1 MSSTN
6 AQFIQEQKQ
15 ARKIALVY
23 ASIGSLW
30 TLLTSDLP
38 ALALGLIESDKIA
51 WVSLSSGLLVIVA
64 TSWLLYLLI
73 KEKLEASRKA
83 QQELRLRDQA
93 IEASVNAIIIT
104 DHTQPDQPVVY
115 VNPAF
120 EVITGYSKEETLG
133 RNCRFLLGDDREQP
147 ELDSIRSALKENREG
162 RATLR
167 NYRKNGEL
175 FWNDLHIAPVRND
188 AGEVTHFIGIQN
200 DISDSRRYQEE
211 LEHQANYDT
220 LTGLPNRNLLHDRLK
235 QSVAYAR
242 RYQKAMAVAFIDL
255 DNFKLVNDSL
265 GHSAGDRLLTT
276 VADRLKTC
284 VRTSDTAA
292 RLSGDEFVLILF
304 DQSDE
309 TVIHNTM
316 QRILNEVSLPCRL
329 EDRDF
334 YVSCSIGYS
343 LFPKDGE
350 TDEVLLKNADAAMYY
365 AKESGR
371 NNFQAYSPDMETKAT
386 QRLEIGGDLRQ
397 ALEKNEFT
405 LRYQPR
411 VSLTTGEIIGAEAL
425 IRWQHPTQGAISPTQ
440 FIPIAEETGL
450 IVQIGEWVLRTAC
463 QQNKAWN
470 DLGLPPITMS
480 VNLSARQF
488 VKKDLV
494 QSIDNVLKESG
505 LPPAQLELELTE
517 SLIMHN
523 AELFITTLNNLK
535 ALGIKLSVDD
545 FGTGFSSLAY
555 LKRFPIDR
563 LKLDRSFVHN
573 VTFDKDS
580 AAIARA
586 VISLGHS
593 MNLEVLA
600 EGVET
605 TEELEFLRTF
615 KCDELQG
622 YFFSEPLT
630 GEVMEQLLKSGRQL
644 TMPSSH

>member
-1 MSSTN
+1 M
-6 AQFIQEQKQ
+6 ARPQFFQERRQ

-23 ASIGSLW
+23 AAIGSLW

-38 ALALGLIESDKIA
+38 TWLFGLLDIEKVS
-51 WVSLSSGLLVIVA
+51 WVSIASGLLVIF
-64 TSWLLYLLI
+64 TSSWLLYLLI
-73 KEKLEASRKA
+73 KEKLESARRA
-83 QQELRLRDQA
+83 QQALRLRDQA

-104 DHTQPDQPVVY
+104 DHTHADQPIVY

-120 EVITGYSKEETLG
+120 ERITGYTANEVLG
-133 RNCRFLLGDDREQP
+133 RNCRFLLGDDTDQP
-147 ELDSIRSALKENREG
+147 DLDAIRTALHENREG

-188 AGEVTHFIGIQN
+188 DNEVTHYIGIQN
-200 DISDSRRYQEE
+200 DITESRRYQEE
-211 LEHQANYDT
+211 LEYQANFDT

-276 VADRLKTC
+276 VAERLKAC
-284 VRTSDTAA
+284 VRSSDTAA

-304 DQSDE
+304 DQTDDV
-309 TVIHNTM
+309 VIHNTM

-343 LFPKDGE
+343 VYPKDGD

-365 AKESGR
+365 AKEAGR
-371 NNFQAYSPDMETKAT
+371 NNFQAYSPDMEVKAT
-386 QRLEIGGDLRQ
+386 ERLELGGDLRL
-397 ALEKNEFT
+397 ALENNEFH
-405 LRYQPR
+405 LHYQPR
-411 VSLTTGEIIGAEAL
+411 VSLTDNRIIGVEAL
-425 IRWQHPTQGAISPTQ
+425 IRWQHPTLGLVSPAH
-440 FIPIAEETGL
+440 FIPIAEESGL
-450 IVQIGEWVLRTAC
+450 ISPIGEWILRTAC
-463 QQNKAWN
+463 AQGKAWI
-470 DLGLPPITMS
+470 DRGLTPITMS

-488 VKKDLV
+488 VKKDL
-494 QSIDNVLKESG
+494 IEIIEKVLAETG
-505 LPPAQLELELTE
+505 FPPNQLELELTE

-523 AELFITTLNNLK
+523 AELFIITLNNLK
-535 ALGIKLSVDD
+535 TLGIGLAVDD

-563 LKLDRSFVHN
+563 LKIDRSFVHD
-573 VTFDKDS
+573 VTSDPDS
-580 AAIARA
+580 SAIARA
-586 VISLGHS
+586 VIQLGHS
-593 MNLEVLA
+593 MGLKVLA

-605 TEELEFLRTF
+605 RDELEFLRNHD
-615 KCDELQG
+615 CDELQG
-622 YFFSEPLT
+622 YFFSEPLAA
-630 GEVMEQLLKSGRQL
+630 ENMADLLITEKRL
-644 TMPSSH
+644 TI

>member
-1 MSSTN
+1 MTSPH
-6 AQFIQEQKQ
+6 FLQEQRQ
-15 ARKIALVY
+15 ARKIALIY
-23 ASIGSLW
+23 AAIGGLW

-38 ALALGLIESDKIA
+38 AWLFGLVGTERVS
-51 WVSLSSGLLVIVA
+51 WVSIASGLLVIFT

-73 KEKLEASRKA
+73 KEKLENARRA

-104 DHTQPDQPVVY
+104 DHTQPEQPIVY

-120 EVITGYSKEETLG
+120 EQITGYSANEVLG
-133 RNCRFLLGDDREQP
+133 KNCRFLQGDDIDQP
-147 ELDSIRSALKENREG
+147 ELDAIRTAVRENREG

-167 NYRKNGEL
+167 NYRKTGEL

-188 AGEVTHFIGIQN
+188 HGDITHYIGIQN
-200 DISDSRRYQEE
+200 DITESRRYQEE
-211 LEHQANYDT
+211 LERQANYDT

-235 QSVAYAR
+235 QAVAYAR

-276 VADRLKTC
+276 VADRLKVC
-284 VRTSDTAA
+284 VRNSDTAA

-304 DQSDE
+304 DQTDD

-350 TDEVLLKNADAAMYY
+350 TDEALLKNADAAMYY
-365 AKESGR
+365 AKEAGR
-371 NNFQAYSPDMETKAT
+371 NNFQAYTPDMEVKAT
-386 QRLEIGGDLRQ
+386 ERLELGGDLRL
-397 ALEKNEFT
+397 ALENSEFH
-405 LRYQPR
+405 LCYQPR
-411 VSLTTGEIIGAEAL
+411 VSLSDGRITGVEAL
-425 IRWQHPTQGAISPTQ
+425 IRWQHPKLGLVSPAD
-440 FIPIAEETGL
+440 FIPIAEESGL
-450 IVQIGEWVLRTAC
+450 IAPIGEWALRTAC
-463 QQNKAWN
+463 AQGKSWL
-470 DLGLPPITMS
+470 DRGLPPITMS

-488 VKKDLV
+488 VRKDLI
-494 QSIDNVLKESG
+494 QTIEKILAETG
-505 LPPAQLELELTE
+505 WPPNRLELELTE

-523 AELFITTLNNLK
+523 AELFIITLNNLK
-535 ALGIKLSVDD
+535 ALGIQLAVDD

-563 LKLDRSFVHN
+563 LKIDRSFIHDVATDN
-573 VTFDKDS
+573 DS
-580 AAIARA
+580 SAIARA
-586 VISLGHS
+586 VIHLGHS
-593 MNLEVLA
+593 MGLEVLA

-605 TEELEFLRTF
+605 PEELAFLRAHD
-615 KCDELQG
+615 CDELQG
-622 YFFSEPLT
+622 YFFSEPLVA
-630 GEVMEQLLKSGRQL
+630 EKLADLLASEKRL
-644 TMPSSH
+644 TF

>member
-1 MSSTN
+1 M
-6 AQFIQEQKQ
+6 ARPQFFQEQRQ

-23 ASIGSLW
+23 AAIGGLW

-38 ALALGLIESDKIA
+38 TWLFGLVDIEKIS
-51 WVSLSSGLLVIVA
+51 WVSIASGLLVIF
-64 TSWLLYLLI
+64 TSSWLLYLLI
-73 KEKLEASRKA
+73 KEKLESARRA
-83 QQELRLRDQA
+83 QQALRLRDQA

-104 DHTQPDQPVVY
+104 DHTRPDQPIVY

-120 EVITGYSKEETLG
+120 ERITGYAANEVLG
-133 RNCRFLLGDDREQP
+133 KNCRFLLGDDIDQP
-147 ELDSIRSALKENREG
+147 DLDAIRTALHENREG

-188 AGEVTHFIGIQN
+188 DNEVTHYIGIQN
-200 DISDSRRYQEE
+200 DITESRRYQEE
-211 LEHQANYDT
+211 LEYQANYDT

-284 VRTSDTAA
+284 VRSSDTAA

-304 DQSDE
+304 DQTDD

-343 LFPKDGE
+343 VYPKDGD

-365 AKESGR
+365 AKEAGR
-371 NNFQAYSPDMETKAT
+371 NNFQAYSPDMEVKAT
-386 QRLEIGGDLRQ
+386 ERLELGGDLRL
-397 ALEKNEFT
+397 ALENNEFH
-405 LRYQPR
+405 LHYQPR
-411 VSLTTGEIIGAEAL
+411 VSLTDNRIIGVEAL
-425 IRWQHPTQGAISPTQ
+425 IRWQHPKLGLVSPAH
-440 FIPIAEETGL
+440 FIPIAEESGL
-450 IVQIGEWVLRTAC
+450 ISPIGEWILRTAC
-463 QQNKAWN
+463 AQGKAWI
-470 DLGLPPITMS
+470 DRGLPPITMS

-488 VKKDLV
+488 VKKDL
-494 QSIDNVLKESG
+494 IEIIKKVLAETG
-505 LPPAQLELELTE
+505 FPPERLELELTE

-523 AELFITTLNNLK
+523 AELFIITLNNLK
-535 ALGIKLSVDD
+535 ALGIGLAVDD

-563 LKLDRSFVHN
+563 LKIDRSFVHD
-573 VTFDKDS
+573 VTEDPDS
-580 AAIARA
+580 SAIARA
-586 VISLGHS
+586 VIHLGHS
-593 MNLEVLA
+593 MGLKVLA

-605 TEELEFLRTF
+605 RDELEFLRIHD
-615 KCDELQG
+615 CDELQG
-622 YFFSEPLT
+622 YFFSEPLAA
-630 GEVMEQLLKSGRQL
+630 ENMAELLVAGKRL
-644 TMPSSH
+644 TF